1 LNGRQVCLFAASWIS
16 QRHSG
21 WAREN
26 SPIRLLPTCILSPP
40 FFKVLATIEGQKR
53 EHEFMMGHKPYPN
66 GEFWTEPSDPPDFR
80 RFLSLRD
87 EYPMCQTMLV
97 TGRTVFVSRS
107 FCCLSRPHSPSLRLR
122 CLGCRHKQD
131 LVEKH
136 HVTIRGL
143 TDSPRPRADLS
154 WQRMS
159 IRLAGREIKDGK
171 RGGMRRARSAWATT
185 VPTHSR
191 CHRACCQAYNEPDQL
206 SVRNRKDGATVRRR
220 GRAKDLPSS
229 VSRTCWIGQQDCIEQ
244 TRLQYGT

>member
-1 LNGRQVCLFAASWIS
+1 VFIELGPRILLNGRQVCLFAASWIS

-107 FCCLSRPHSPSLRLR
+107 FCCLSRPHSPNLRLR

-136 HVTIRGL
+136 HVTIGGL
-143 TDSPRPRADLS
+143 TDSPRPRPDLS

-159 IRLAGREIKDGK
+159 IRLAGREIKDG
-171 RGGMRRARSAWATT
+171 
-185 VPTHSR
+185 
-191 CHRACCQAYNEPDQL
+191 E
-206 SVRNRKDGATVRRR
+206 RR
-220 GRAKDLPSS
+220 GRM
-229 VSRTCWIGQQDCIEQ
+229 R
-244 TRLQYGT
+244 